1 MNDGNTTSVLAASGS
16 LNGDKLNLDL
26 TTLGSINL
34 YRLTLTPNGDS
45 ASGDYQAFSANGES
59 WTGSASGTR
68 SAQ

>member
-34 YRLTLTPNGDS
+34 YRLTLTPSGDS